1 MSGSN
6 VGGSGVGG
14 SNVDGGV
21 GGVLALRDPAER
33 ARLWDL
39 PDRRVVMLMSTAAG
53 VAFVV
58 ILTALFSSLGAGAA
72 PDRDHDAK
80 PSAGA
85 PAGAAPTGAAPTAGA
100 PATAAPPA
108 AAPAAAHPAPGTV
121 DASRLAVLILDYPS
135 KHFPY
140 PFTIQNFM
148 HVLFFIGLGE
158 LFVRWRVG
166 ERELRFTRQ
175 RYLPED
181 DETVLQ
187 FADLGPIRR
196 KVSKAFDGEHGFLP
210 SLIDISVLQFQS
222 SRSVDQVAAVMNHA
236 LELIA
241 HRVELRYGLVRFLA
255 WMVPTVGFIGTVYGL
270 GASLYEAGASVELDV
285 QETARAL
292 GVGFDCTMVALVQSA
307 VLVFLM
313 HLAQEKEELSVNLSG
328 TYCLRHLIN
337 RLYTGRAAS

>member
-1 MSGSN
+1 MS
-6 VGGSGVGG
+6 G

-21 GGVLALRDPAER
+21 GGVLSLGDPAER
-33 ARLWDL
+33 ARLWEL
-39 PDRRVVMLMSTAAG
+39 PDRRVVMLISTAAG
-53 VAFVV
+53 VAFIVM
-58 ILTALFSSLGAGAA
+58 LTAIFSSLGAGEET
-72 PDRDHDAK
+72 DHGAK
-80 PSAGA
+80 PAAASAAGT
-85 PAGAAPTGAAPTAGA
+85 AGAAGAAA
-100 PATAAPPA
+100 
-108 AAPAAAHPAPGTV
+108 AAAHAAPGAV
-121 DASRLAVLILDYPS
+121 DAKRLAVMILDYPS

-158 LFVRWRVG
+158 LFVRWRVA
-166 ERELRFTRQ
+166 ERELRFTTR

-210 SLIDISVLQFQS
+210 SLIDLSVLQFQS
-222 SRSVDQVAAVMNHA
+222 SRSVDQVAAVLNHA
-236 LELIA
+236 LDLIA
-241 HRVELRYGLVRFLA
+241 HRVDLRYGLVRFIA
-255 WMVPTVGFIGTVYGL
+255 WLVPTVGFIGTVYGL
-270 GASLYEAGASVELDV
+270 GASLYEAGASAELDV
-285 QETARAL
+285 QETARSL
-292 GVGFDCTMVALVQSA
+292 GVGFDCTMVALMQSA